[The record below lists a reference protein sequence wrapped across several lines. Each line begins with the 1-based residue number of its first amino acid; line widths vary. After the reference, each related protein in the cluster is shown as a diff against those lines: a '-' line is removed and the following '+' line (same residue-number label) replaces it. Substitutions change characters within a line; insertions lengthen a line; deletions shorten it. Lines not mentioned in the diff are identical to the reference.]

1 MEETSRR
8 TVGHYEERAE
18 AFWEGT
24 RDHDVS
30 QNIDALLSC
39 LPGDGMGKRV
49 LDLGCGPG
57 RDLEALT
64 KRGVL
69 ATGLDG
75 CESFCVMARSHSGCK
90 ILHQD
95 FLALDLPAEGFDG
108 IFANAS
114 LFHVPTV
121 HLKGV
126 LDALF
131 SALGPGGVLFSS
143 NPRGHYDSG
152 ANAGANYCCGTNS
165 GANYNAHP
173 NSGTNHRSGVSCGSN
188 YHSGS

>member
-39 LPGDGMGKRV
+39 LPEGGVGKRV
-49 LDLGCGPG
+49 LDFGCGPG

-64 KRGVL
+64 KRGVA

-75 CESFCVMARSHSGCK
+75 CESFCAMARTARTCVKWCAADMRDNINGRHT
-90 ILHQD
+90 I
-95 FLALDLPAEGFDG
+95 
-108 IFANAS
+108 
-114 LFHVPTV
+114 
-121 HLKGV
+121 
-126 LDALF
+126 
-131 SALGPGGVLFSS
+131 
-143 NPRGHYDSG
+143 
-152 ANAGANYCCGTNS
+152 GTT
-165 GANYNAHP
+165 AK
-173 NSGTNHRSGVSCGSN
+173 
-188 YHSGS
+188 